1 MVFFL
6 SLVLASEKN
15 REKPRKQ
22 FPKFTQDL
30 VLFSQKCRC
39 KFCKIRFEFLV
50 LTILMEIAQI
60 MMFQIVK
67 LCVQIVL
74 LGRLENDL
82 PKKNVFKFIQNC

>member
-1 MVFFL
+1 
-6 SLVLASEKN
+6 
-15 REKPRKQ
+15 
-22 FPKFTQDL
+22 
-30 VLFSQKCRC
+30 
-39 KFCKIRFEFLV
+39 
-50 LTILMEIAQI
+50 MEIAQI